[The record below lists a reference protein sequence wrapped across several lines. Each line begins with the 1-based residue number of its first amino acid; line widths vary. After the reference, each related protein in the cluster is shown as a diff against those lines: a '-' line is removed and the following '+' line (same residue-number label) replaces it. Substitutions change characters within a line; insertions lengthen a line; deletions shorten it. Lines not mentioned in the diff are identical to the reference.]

1 MARPSR
7 EDTARVT
14 VVIDGVDY
22 GVFDKLTGGS
32 GDSEEAKY
40 RPGGMGHQI
49 ALGGSQTVENVT
61 VSRYFDLDRDGPV
74 YKRWMA
80 RRGRARAT
88 ITKQPLDID
97 GNAFGE
103 PLVYGQA
110 VLKQVTPPDHDS
122 QSNDVAMVELEFS
135 TSGTVA

>member
-1 MARPSR
+1 MAKPTR
-7 EDTARVT
+7 EDTFRVT
-14 VVIDGVDY
+14 VAIDGVDT
-22 GVFDKLTGGS
+22 GVWDKLSGGS

-40 RPGGMGHQI
+40 RPGGMGPQI

-61 VSRYFDLDRDGPV
+61 VSRYYDLERDGAQI
-74 YKRWMA
+74 KRWFA
-80 RRGRARAT
+80 RRGRALAT

-97 GNAFGE
+97 ANAYGE

-122 QSNDVAMVELEFS
+122 ESNDVGMLELEFS